1 MTDGMG
7 TIKKKRVLILDDEE
21 MIRELT
27 RDIFQLMGFDVETAG
42 TGEEALEL
50 FSRALEEDKA
60 FDMVIFDLTLPGEM
74 DGVETLRAVRKLDPN
89 VKAIVS
95 SGYSED
101 NIMSAYK
108 DFGFDA
114 AVPKPYTITSLQ
126 EAIASILD

>member
-1 MTDGMG
+1 MG
-7 TIKKKRVLILDDEE
+7 SIRKKRVLILDDEE

-27 RDIFQLMGFDVETAG
+27 RDIFQLMGFEVETAG
-42 TGEEALEL
+42 TGEEALAIFE
-50 FSRALEEDKA
+50 RAVSEKRR

-74 DGVETLRAVRKLDPN
+74 DGVDTLEAVRKIDPE

-101 NIMSAYK
+101 NIMSAYR

>member
-1 MTDGMG
+1 MG
-7 TIKKKRVLILDDEE
+7 GIRKKRVLILDDEE

-27 RDIFQLMGFDVETAG
+27 RDIFQLMGFEAETAG
-42 TGEEALEL
+42 TGEEALAIFE
-50 FSRALEEDKA
+50 RAINEKRP
-60 FDMVIFDLTLPGEM
+60 FDMVIFDLTLPGDM
-74 DGVETLRAVRKLDPN
+74 DGVETLKAVRKLDPE

-101 NIMSAYK
+101 NIMSAYR